1 MPLTVFLVV
10 ILAAGLHASWNA
22 LVKTGGDPEL
32 RLALVGLVISAMM
45 LPLCLLVPP
54 PPAAA
59 WPWLLGSLA
68 SHLFYYELLARAY
81 RLGDL
86 SQVYPVT
93 RGLAPPVAALLAW
106 LILGEGLEPAGV
118 AAVVVIGLGIVA
130 LAAAGPGGS
139 MAGRRAL
146 VPAVMNACV
155 IGGYTI
161 CDGMGARTA
170 GDAWSYVVW
179 LFALDGLP
187 FGALVLA
194 RRQGV
199 LLRAVPLLW
208 RPAALAGAMSLSAY
222 ALVIWAMT
230 KAPIAYVSALRETS
244 VVLAAWMGTRLL
256 HEPFGRRRIAC
267 AALVA
272 LGVAALQLSRVH

>member
-1 MPLTVFLVV
+1 MPTTVFLVV

-68 SHLFYYELLARAY
+68 SHLLYYELLARAY

-106 LILGEGLEPAGV
+106 LILGEGLEPAGI

-130 LAAAGPGGS
+130 LAAAGPG
-139 MAGRRAL
+139 
-146 VPAVMNACV
+146 
-155 IGGYTI
+155 
-161 CDGMGARTA
+161 
-170 GDAWSYVVW
+170 
-179 LFALDGLP
+179 
-187 FGALVLA
+187 
-194 RRQGV
+194 
-199 LLRAVPLLW
+199 
-208 RPAALAGAMSLSAY
+208 
-222 ALVIWAMT
+222 
-230 KAPIAYVSALRETS
+230 
-244 VVLAAWMGTRLL
+244 
-256 HEPFGRRRIAC
+256 
-267 AALVA
+267 
-272 LGVAALQLSRVH
+272 

>member
-1 MPLTVFLVV
+1 MAPTVFLVV

-22 LVKTGGDPEL
+22 LVKTSGDPEL
-32 RLALVGLVISAMM
+32 RLALAGLVISAMM

-59 WPWLLGSLA
+59 WPWLLGSLI

-106 LILGEGLEPAGV
+106 LLLDESLEPAGV

-130 LAAAGPGGS
+130 LAAGPGGG

-146 VPAVMNACV
+146 VPAVLNACV

-179 LFALDGLP
+179 LFVLDGLP
-187 FGALVLA
+187 FAALVLA
-194 RRQGV
+194 RRKGALV
-199 LLRAVPLLW
+199 RAAPLLW
-208 RPAALAGAMSLSAY
+208 RPAALAGIMSLSAY

-230 KAPIAYVSALRETS
+230 RAPIAYVSALRETS

-256 HEPFGRRRIAC
+256 HEPFGRRRVAC

-272 LGVAALQLSRVH
+272 LGVAALQLSRVR